1 MYGHRRLASV
11 SWQFDDKRSGC
22 SRNKIRAAMETV
34 SGSASYDGA
43 FSREHATMGT
53 DNRDP
58 FEQGKLA
65 KINRPREHEQGPRN
79 PYPEGSEQH
88 QRWEAG
94 YKFVQQ
100 GLAAV

>member
-1 MYGHRRLASV
+1 
-11 SWQFDDKRSGC
+11 
-22 SRNKIRAAMETV
+22 
-34 SGSASYDGA
+34 
-43 FSREHATMGT
+43 MGT
-53 DNRDP
+53 DSRDP

-65 KINRPREHEQGPRN
+65 KINRRPDQEPAPHN

>member
-1 MYGHRRLASV
+1 
-11 SWQFDDKRSGC
+11 
-22 SRNKIRAAMETV
+22 
-34 SGSASYDGA
+34 
-43 FSREHATMGT
+43 MGT
-53 DNRDP
+53 DSRDP

-65 KINRPREHEQGPRN
+65 KLKRQPDQQEPTPPN

-88 QRWEAG
+88 QRWQAG

>member
-1 MYGHRRLASV
+1 
-11 SWQFDDKRSGC
+11 
-22 SRNKIRAAMETV
+22 
-34 SGSASYDGA
+34 
-43 FSREHATMGT
+43 MGT

>member
-1 MYGHRRLASV
+1 MA
-11 SWQFDDKRSGC
+11 
-22 SRNKIRAAMETV
+22 NE
-34 SGSASYDGA
+34 
-43 FSREHATMGT
+43 
-53 DNRDP
+53 NRDP

-65 KINRPREHEQGPRN
+65 KLQREPEHEPMPSN

-88 QRWEAG
+88 QRWAAG